1 MTRSKIRDRIRRL
14 DRRFNITT
22 FISIISTLLL
32 FKAMVDFSTLF
43 VAIFVILLMV
53 ESVYMALL
61 AYKIDE
67 LEERLDNLDWKF

>member
-43 VAIFVILLMV
+43 VAIFVILLIV

-67 LEERLDNLDWKF
+67 LEERLDNLD

>member
-43 VAIFVILLMV
+43 VAIFVILLIV

-61 AYKIDE
+61 TYKIDE
-67 LEERLDNLDWKF
+67 LEERLDNLD

>member
-32 FKAMVDFSTLF
+32 LKATVDFSTLF
-43 VAIFVILLMV
+43 VAIFVILLIV

-67 LEERLDNLDWKF
+67 LEERLDNLD